1 MKLLLVIEL
10 DNALVG
16 TNQAIAALNQRL
28 EAIRNQMYLVYVT
41 GRSYASS
48 RQLIAQAQLLEPDY
62 LIASIGTEIY
72 QQGVLL
78 EKDWANQISKDW
90 DRDAV
95 WAIASYFSALIPQP
109 DSEQTL
115 YKLSFC
121 LDMDASLEVIDDL
134 EELLTFTGLQAQV
147 IFSNGRDVDIIP
159 KNSNKGKATAYLQQ
173 LLQGQS
179 DATVICGGSGNDI
192 SLFQQPSAGIIVGNA
207 QTQLLSWYYKTH
219 YPWHFLTQY
228 PGAAGIIEGLIYF
241 NILPFPNNWRWAT
254 PHQR

>member
-1 MKLLLVIEL
+1 MKMLLVIEL
-10 DNALVG
+10 DNTLVG
-16 TNQAIAALNQRL
+16 SNRAIAALNQRL
-28 EAIRNQMYLVYVT
+28 ESIRNQIYLVYVT

-48 RQLIAQAQLLEPDY
+48 RRVITKAELLKPDY
-62 LIASIGTEIY
+62 LIAGVGTEIY

-90 DRDAV
+90 DWDAV
-95 WAIASYFSALIPQP
+95 WTIASYFPALIPQP
-109 DSEQTL
+109 DGEQTP

-121 LDMDASLEVIDDL
+121 LDMDAPLEVIHDL
-134 EELLTFTGLQAQV
+134 QDLLTFTRLQTEV

-159 KNSNKGKATAYLQQ
+159 KNSNKSKATAYLQQ
-173 LLQGQS
+173 LLQAQS

-207 QTQLLSWYYKTH
+207 QTELLWWYYNTH
-219 YPWHFLTQY
+219 YPWHFLAHY
-228 PGAAGIIEGLIYF
+228 PGAAGILEGLIYF
-241 NILPFPNNWRWAT
+241 NILPFPNRWRWAT